1 MNNLPKIP
9 LNALIGGL
17 GALSGVAGLSY
28 VGWNSIYSGSC
39 RAGSASAPPRCAPAA
54 LRALWA
60 LF

>member
-39 RAGSASAPPRCAPAA
+39 GQHPCAAPLRLLLRRAGQ
-54 LRALWA
+54 LW
-60 LF
+60 FY